1 MNYNDWYFSKYT
13 HIDPSFYAFGEMAWQ
28 AAQAAAKKHQCQ
40 PVCVFHE
47 GNEIARLQAENV
59 ELRKREEW
67 FANLFER
74 KWNGVVGAGTRYTY
88 HLRGDWR
95 HMVGALS
102 GDTLSAAI
110 DAAMKGVSDGN

>member
-59 ELRKREEW
+59 ELRKNYNE
-67 FANLFER
+67 LIMSVGR
-74 KWNGVVGAGTRYTY
+74 KFPDETRHQTA
-88 HLRGDWR
+88 LRYIQTTETQCIEGP
-95 HMVGALS
+95 AS
-102 GDTLSAAI
+102 
-110 DAAMKGVSDGN
+110 AAMKEGK

>member
-59 ELRKREEW
+59 ELRKD
-67 FANLFER
+67 AER
-74 KWNGVVGAGTRYTY
+74 IKRIAQESTIRMQARGFYMPEDY
-88 HLRGDWR
+88 HDL
-95 HMVGALS
+95 V
-102 GDTLSAAI
+102 
-110 DAAMKGVSDGN
+110 AAMKGEG